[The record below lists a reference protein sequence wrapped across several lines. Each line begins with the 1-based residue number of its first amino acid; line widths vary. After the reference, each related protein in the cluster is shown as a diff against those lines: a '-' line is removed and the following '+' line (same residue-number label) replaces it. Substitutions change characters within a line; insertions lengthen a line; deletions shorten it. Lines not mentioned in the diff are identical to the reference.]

1 MNAAAQTFPTK
12 KIVMGALIAPITY
25 AKVLMLKTIP
35 AVIVLVASY
44 VTLFGSLA
52 LMAANEDAG
61 WLAALFLLWPFCI
74 FGMVFGYT
82 IIAETIHRA
91 FLLGPDSIPGRG
103 FRRWCNRD
111 TRFFGWAIGI
121 GGLASLAMI
130 PGAILAFYALPMDG
144 LVDAEGQPSLSAIQL
159 RMQIIGLIASI
170 PAAYVLGRIAF
181 VLPATAVGRKPD
193 LGWSS
198 DVSRGYQW
206 HTFLVVGLLPT
217 AINTIVSILLL
228 ALPQPFG
235 AILTVVLFVYLSVVT
250 IAVLSFSYGFLVQA
264 QPEKLPPEITP
275 DGKLIG
281 AETTN
286 L

>member
-1 MNAAAQTFPTK
+1 MNAAAQSFPTK

-35 AVIVLVASY
+35 AVIALVASY
-44 VTLFGSLA
+44 VIMFGSLA
-52 LMAANEDAG
+52 VMAANEGAG

-103 FRRWCNRD
+103 FRRWSKRD

-121 GGLASLAMI
+121 GFLASLAMI
-130 PGAILAFYALPMDG
+130 PGGALAFYLIPMDN
-144 LVDAEGQPSLSAIQL
+144 LVDAAGQPSLSAIQL
-159 RMQIIGLIASI
+159 RLQIITLIASI

-193 LGWSS
+193 LGWSN
-198 DVSRGYQW
+198 DVSRKYQW

-217 AINTIVSILLL
+217 AINTIASILLL
-228 ALPQPFG
+228 TLPQPVG
-235 AILTVVLFVYLSVVT
+235 GILTIVLFVYLSVVT
-250 IAVLSFSYGFLVQA
+250 IAVLSFSYGFLIQA
-264 QPEKLPPEITP
+264 QPDKLPPEISS
-275 DGKLIG
+275 DGKLIAG
-281 AETTN
+281 TDN
-286 L
+286 